1 MDESLARRV
10 AQGLGIELPEKSKS
24 LREPVDL
31 PASPALS
38 IQRNAKQTIEGRSIG
53 ILINE
58 GSDKDKIEHLKNM
71 IREHNGVPALIAPRA
86 HGIKLSDGSKVDVDG
101 ILAGM
106 PSVVFDAVAVV
117 LSKEGTDKLVKELTA
132 VQWVQDAYAHLKAI
146 TYTKE
151 SQGLLE
157 KAGVDMNVRGISTDL
172 GAEFIKNA
180 GTRFWER
187 ELL

>member
-1 MDESLARRV
+1 
-10 AQGLGIELPEKSKS
+10 
-24 LREPVDL
+24 
-31 PASPALS
+31 
-38 IQRNAKQTIEGRSIG
+38 
-53 ILINE
+53 
-58 GSDKDKIEHLKNM
+58 
-71 IREHNGVPALIAPRA
+71 
-86 HGIKLSDGSKVDVDG
+86 
-101 ILAGM
+101 M

-117 LSKEGTDKLVKELTA
+117 LSKEGTDKLLKDLAA
-132 VQWVQDAYAHLKAI
+132 VQWVQDACAHLKAI

-157 KAGVDMNVRGISTDL
+157 KAGVDLNLKGISTDL